1 MPILLRARRLWMKY
15 LVWPLLF
22 TLLLIGACGKGTKDV
37 LRIGTHADYPPFEYQ
52 ADSTLV
58 GIDIDLGRR
67 VAEKMDLEYEF
78 KHMDFDDLLPALQ
91 AGDIDIAISALT
103 ITEERKHIV
112 DFSVPYYVA
121 NQTILTKQDN
131 QTILD
136 EATDL
141 KDYII
146 GAQDGT
152 TGYNYIKEN
161 LVDKNLLSKENLR
174 IYAVISDAVKAL
186 VTGECDFLILDNSP
200 AHIFQKQYPLK
211 TALTIETFESYGIAL
226 PKNAPLNERINQALQ
241 DLIDSGEVL
250 SIIQTHLK

>member
-1 MPILLRARRLWMKY
+1 MKN
-15 LVWPLLF
+15 LIWPVIF
-22 TLLLIGACGKGTKDV
+22 TLLLIGACGKGSKDP

-52 ADSTLV
+52 VDSTLV

-67 VAEKMDLEYEF
+67 LAEKMDMEYEF
-78 KHMDFDDLLPALQ
+78 EHIEFDELLPALQ
-91 AGDIDIAISALT
+91 AGYIDIAISALT
-103 ITEERKHIV
+103 ITDERKHLV

-121 NQTILTKQDN
+121 NQTILTHQNN
-131 QTILD
+131 QTPLNV
-136 EATDL
+136 ATDL
-141 KDYII
+141 KDYIV

-152 TGYNYIKEN
+152 TGYTYIKEN
-161 LVDKNLLSKENLR
+161 LVDKNLLPKENLR

-186 VTGECDFLILDNSP
+186 VAGECDFLILDNSP
-200 AHIFQKQYPLK
+200 AQSFQKQYPLK

-226 PKNAPLNERINQALQ
+226 PKNAPLNGKINQALQ